1 MVCRF
6 YIDNLDNWWPVKTEL
21 HLEIYRRFEEAGI
34 VISFPQRDVH
44 LDSEKP
50 LRISIEPGSQPST

>member
-1 MVCRF
+1 
-6 YIDNLDNWWPVKTEL
+6 VKTEL